1 MFPNHMSHTAL
12 SFAENKLASPG
23 QHLYRR
29 SSVLLSS
36 VLPSTSAP
44 TSDDTIPIAVTAMAS
59 HRSHPSADI
68 KKLEYKEAIKYLHY
82 ENVQIAL
89 INKLSDPLQPRA
101 VDVCFYGPRGQTLC
115 VFNNGQLLLTH
126 ETTLKTLVLQL
137 QSLLNSVT
145 CEQDSLLHSLDQLLV
160 CEINFRVE
168 GNEISASLPAIKGV
182 PCPAPEK
189 IGMFSRFQLHL
200 IVLATS
206 READWLAN
214 RFYSWPQI

>member
-1 MFPNHMSHTAL
+1 MLPNPMSHTAL
-12 SFAENKLASPG
+12 SFAENQLASPG

-29 SSVLLSS
+29 RSVLLSS

-44 TSDDTIPIAVTAMAS
+44 TSDDTTPIAVTAMAS
-59 HRSHPSADI
+59 PSVEI

-82 ENVQIAL
+82 ENGQIAL
-89 INKLSDPLQPRA
+89 PRA
-101 VDVCFYGPRGQTLC
+101 VDVEFYGPRGQTLC

-145 CEQDSLLHSLDQLLV
+145 GEQDSLLHSLDQLLV
-160 CEINFRVE
+160 CEIFFRVG
-168 GNEISASLPAIKGV
+168 GNPRSASLPAIKGV
-182 PCPAPEK
+182 PCPARGK
-189 IGMFSRFQLHL
+189 TGMFSRFKLHW

-214 RFYSWPQI
+214 RFYSWPQIGRHILGAR